1 MEHIRGP
8 LRHLYSVKVQQVMV
22 ETLKRSAY
30 PLGYAGFAGAAGML
44 LQLNGKFTMSKSKS
58 PILS

>member
-8 LRHLYSVKVQQVMV
+8 LRHLYSVKVQQFMV
-22 ETLKRSAY
+22 ETLKRLAY
-30 PLGYAGFAGAAGML
+30 PLGYAGLAGAAGML
-44 LQLNGKFTMSKSKS
+44 LQLNGKFTMSKPKS